1 MNSLVRRYLKTA
13 IVFLIA
19 GITLGGIVLV
29 RRELTGQYPSPELV
43 SAHTHVI
50 LVGFVMMMILGVA
63 QWMFPRPARDDP
75 RYRPAVAEA
84 AYWILTLATVV
95 RFAGE
100 IARSAS
106 DGPAL
111 RVGVV
116 LGGLGQ
122 IAGLALFFYNLW
134 PRIRTAGA
142 GTRAAEESSLG
153 AGEPRATGTPPG
165 SRP

>member
-1 MNSLVRRYLKTA
+1 MNPLVRRYLKTA
-13 IVFLIA
+13 IGFLIA

-29 RRELTGQYPSPELV
+29 RRELTGRYPSPELV

-63 QWMFPRPARDDP
+63 QWMFPRPARDDS

-84 AYWILTLATVV
+84 AYWILTIGTLA
-95 RFAGE
+95 RFGAE
-100 IARSAS
+100 MARSAS
-106 DGPAL
+106 DALAL
-111 RVGVV
+111 RVAVV
-116 LGGLGQ
+116 GGGLGQ

-142 GTRAAEESSLG
+142 GTRGREE
-153 AGEPRATGTPPG
+153 
-165 SRP
+165 

>member
-1 MNSLVRRYLKTA
+1 VNPLVRRYLKTA
-13 IVFLIA
+13 IGFLIA

-29 RRELTGQYPSPELV
+29 RRELTGRYPSAELV

-75 RYRPAVAEA
+75 RYRPGAAEA
-84 AYWILTLATVV
+84 AYWMLTLATLL

-106 DGPAL
+106 DGLPL
-111 RVGVV
+111 RVAVV

-122 IAGLALFFYNLW
+122 IGGLVLFFYNLW

-142 GTRAAEESSLG
+142 GNRAREE
-153 AGEPRATGTPPG
+153 
-165 SRP
+165 